1 MCEEERVKIAS
12 TIRWVA
18 AHCEGLV
25 RMSVQIYRVEGTYNR
40 LNRQF
45 RFSQEIRA
53 MTEDDARE
61 QLYSLLGSFH
71 RVKRAA
77 VEIENIEVI
86 PPQDAEN
93 TLIRK
98 LSGID

>member
-1 MCEEERVKIAS
+1 M
-12 TIRWVA
+12 A
-18 AHCEGLV
+18 ALCEGLV
-25 RMSVQIYRVEGTYNR
+25 RMSVQVYRLEGTYNR

-61 QLYSLLGSFH
+61 QLYSLLGSCH
-71 RVKRAA
+71 RVQRKA
-77 VEIENIEVI
+77 VVIEQIKVI
-86 PPQDAEN
+86 PPQTAEN

>member
-1 MCEEERVKIAS
+1 M
-12 TIRWVA
+12 A
-18 AHCEGLV
+18 AHYEGLV
-25 RMSVQIYRVEGTYNR
+25 RMSVQVYRIEGTYSR

-53 MTEDDARE
+53 VTEDDARE
-61 QLYSLLGSFH
+61 QLYSLLGSCH
-71 RVKRAA
+71 RVKRKA
-77 VEIENIEVI
+77 VVIEQIEII
-86 PPQDAEN
+86 PPQNAAN